1 MTNKRIEKAIEE
13 ALLESLSGGMDN
25 EELENL
31 ERRVITARKLA
42 PKECDE

>member
-13 ALLESLSGGMDN
+13 VLLESLSGSMDS

-31 ERRVITARKLA
+31 ERRVVTARKLA

>member
-13 ALLESLSGGMDN
+13 VFVESLNGRMDDA
-25 EELENL
+25 ELENL
-31 ERRVITARKLA
+31 ERRVVTARKLA